1 MAEIE
6 LKLAVPAVA
15 LVRLR
20 GRMRTLG
27 VPQIQQ
33 LDTAYFDTPER
44 LLASQGM
51 ALRLRW
57 QGRQWLQTLKAG
69 ATDAALSTRAEWEV
83 PAAAQALD
91 VQRFPPAARKALR
104 QAGLNLQQAQ
114 ALQRWFRTRFLRT
127 AWLVEHD
134 GAQIEVAL
142 DEGEIIAGKRRA
154 PLLELELELK
164 AGAPAALLSL
174 ALQLVAPPRA
184 APLPLVPLP
193 QSKAERGARLA
204 EGTGPVLA
212 KAQARRISAG
222 LKPSMNAAAALRCVL
237 RNGLAVVLANASGIV
252 DSDDAEFVHQA
263 RVALRR
269 TRSAV
274 RLLGRDADLPPALVE
289 EMHWIAGAL
298 GPARDADVLVA
309 DTLPP
314 LLAQLP
320 SQPALLQAEGQALLA
335 AAKVR
340 QQAAR
345 AAARAALRSAR
356 FGVFALRLM
365 QWCDSPV
372 KVPAKAAK
380 LAKGEKALK
389 AMKAMKDETQTASLA
404 ALAPRRLRRA
414 QQRLIE
420 AAVFFCALAPAERH
434 RVRILAKRLRYAI
447 DLFACA
453 LPARRTAVYVAAL
466 SELQDDLG
474 RLNDAAVA
482 LHDLP
487 RLVSAG
493 ALLTAIG
500 AELQAQHASAEAL
513 VRTERQL
520 AALGKMVAPWNKKSG
535 ECRGRR
541 AA

>member
-20 GRMRTLG
+20 GRLRPLG
-27 VPQIQQ
+27 VPLVQQ

-44 LLASQGM
+44 LLASQGI
-51 ALRLRW
+51 ALRLRR

-91 VQRFPPAARKALR
+91 VQRLPQAARKALT
-104 QAGLNLQQAQ
+104 QAGLNAQQAQ
-114 ALQRWFRTRFLRT
+114 ALQRWFRTRFRRT

-204 EGTGPVLA
+204 EGAAPVLA

-222 LKPSMNAAAALRCVL
+222 LKPSMNAAAALRCLL
-237 RNGLAVVLANASGIV
+237 RNGLAVLLANASGIV
-252 DSDDAEFVHQA
+252 DADDAEFVHQA

-269 TRSAV
+269 MRSAV

-335 AAKVR
+335 AAKAR

-365 QWCDSPV
+365 QWCDAPV
-372 KVPAKAAK
+372 KAPAKETK

-389 AMKAMKDETQTASLA
+389 AMKAETQAASLT
-404 ALAPRRLRRA
+404 ALAPRRLQRA

-453 LPARRTAVYVAAL
+453 LPERRTAVYVAAL
-466 SELQDDLG
+466 SELQEDLG

-487 RLVSAG
+487 QLVSAG

-520 AALGKMVAPWNKKSG
+520 AALDKMVAPWNKKSG
-535 ECRGRR
+535 ERRGRR

>member
-6 LKLAVPAVA
+6 LKLAAPAVA

-20 GRMRTLG
+20 GRLRTLG
-27 VPQIQQ
+27 VPQVQQ
-33 LDTAYFDTPER
+33 LDTTYFDTPER

-51 ALRLRW
+51 ALRLRR
-57 QGRQWLQTLKAG
+57 QDRQWLQTLKAG

-91 VQRFPPAARKALR
+91 VQLFPPAARKALR
-104 QAGLNLQQAQ
+104 QAGLNAQQAQ

-204 EGTGPVLA
+204 EGEGPVLA

-222 LKPSMNAAAALRCVL
+222 LKPSMNASAALRCVL
-237 RNGLAVVLANASGIV
+237 RNGLAVVLANASGIG

-269 TRSAV
+269 MRSSV

-372 KVPAKAAK
+372 KAPAKETK

-389 AMKAMKDETQTASLA
+389 AMKAETQTASLA
-404 ALAPRRLRRA
+404 SLAPRRLQRA

-453 LPARRTAVYVAAL
+453 LPRRRTAVYVAAL

-487 RLVSAG
+487 QLVSAG

-520 AALGKMVAPWNKKSG
+520 AALANVVPPWRKKANAP
-535 ECRGRR
+535 RRRRR

>member
-20 GRMRTLG
+20 GRLRALG
-27 VPQIQQ
+27 VPQVRQ
-33 LDTAYFDTPER
+33 LDAAYFDTPDR

-51 ALRLRW
+51 ALRLRR

-69 ATDAALSTRAEWEV
+69 AAADALSTRAEWEV
-83 PAAAQALD
+83 PAAAQSLD

-114 ALQRWFRTRFLRT
+114 ALQRWFRTRFRRT

-204 EGTGPVLA
+204 EGEGPVLA

-222 LKPSMNAAAALRCVL
+222 LKSSMNAAAALRSVL

-269 TRSAV
+269 MRSAV

-372 KVPAKAAK
+372 KAPAKATK

-389 AMKAMKDETQTASLA
+389 AMKAETQTAPLA
-404 ALAPRRLRRA
+404 ALAPRRLQRA

-453 LPARRTAVYVAAL
+453 LPERRTAVYVTAL

-487 RLVSAG
+487 QLVSAG

-520 AALGKMVAPWNKKSG
+520 AALAKMVAPWSKKSG
-535 ECRGRR
+535 ERRGRR

>member
-20 GRMRTLG
+20 GRLRTLG
-27 VPQIQQ
+27 VPQVQQ

-51 ALRLRW
+51 ALRLRR
-57 QGRQWLQTLKAG
+57 QDRQWLQTLKAG
-69 ATDAALSTRAEWEV
+69 ATDAALSIRAEWEV
-83 PAAAQALD
+83 PTAAQALD
-91 VQRFPPAARKALR
+91 VQFFPPAARKALR
-104 QAGLNLQQAQ
+104 QAGLNAQQAQ
-114 ALQRWFRTRFLRT
+114 ALQRWYRTRFRRT

-204 EGTGPVLA
+204 EGEGPVLA

-252 DSDDAEFVHQA
+252 ESDDAEFVHQA

-269 TRSAV
+269 MRSAV

-335 AAKVR
+335 AAKAR

-365 QWCDSPV
+365 QWCDAPV
-372 KVPAKAAK
+372 KAPAKATK

-389 AMKAMKDETQTASLA
+389 AMKAETRTASLT
-404 ALAPRRLRRA
+404 ALAPRRLQRA

-453 LPARRTAVYVAAL
+453 LPERRTAVYVAAL
-466 SELQDDLG
+466 SELQEDLG

-487 RLVSAG
+487 QLVSAG

-520 AALGKMVAPWNKKSG
+520 AALDKMVAPWNKKSG
-535 ECRGRR
+535 ERRGRR